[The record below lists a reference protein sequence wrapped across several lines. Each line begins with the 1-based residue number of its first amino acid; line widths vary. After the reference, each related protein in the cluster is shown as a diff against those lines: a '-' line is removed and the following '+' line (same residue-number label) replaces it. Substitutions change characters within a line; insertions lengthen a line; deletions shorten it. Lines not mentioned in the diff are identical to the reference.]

1 MTVYGGDLT
10 DPDRQE
16 LAAYFGSTD
25 TATAT
30 ISRQEL
36 VDTLRAQGMSVSPAD
51 QAISSTRVMCGAAGT
66 GLDVHTHNINRIPA
80 PAYAGGLLTAGF
92 ADALVEIAAPAS
104 KPVSG
109 ETALVGIFK
118 AHPTCSAGKQP
129 DPERVRLAYQQLKAI
144 TTLAG
149 DSADLTRASAVFLQ
163 VLHAVITGG
172 AQDTQAVENALN
184 TAAAQLEI
192 PLDASTRSQ
201 LVSLFRE
208 LQQLDY
214 GEYARGYQ
222 IQELGPDRARV
233 AATHSDS

>member
-1 MTVYGGDLT
+1 
-10 DPDRQE
+10 
-16 LAAYFGSTD
+16 
-25 TATAT
+25 
-30 ISRQEL
+30 
-36 VDTLRAQGMSVSPAD
+36 
-51 QAISSTRVMCGAAGT
+51 
-66 GLDVHTHNINRIPA
+66 
-80 PAYAGGLLTAGF
+80 
-92 ADALVEIAAPAS
+92 
-104 KPVSG
+104 
-109 ETALVGIFK
+109 
-118 AHPTCSAGKQP
+118 
-129 DPERVRLAYQQLKAI
+129 
-144 TTLAG
+144 
-149 DSADLTRASAVFLQ
+149 VFLQ